1 MDQFTQEFLIFLEK
15 EKEYSHNTVA
25 AYRNDL
31 TQFTAYIR
39 ERHDI
44 GPGGNDFH
52 WTFVTSAHILDY
64 LLFLREREYT
74 TSTVARKIAA
84 VKSYFHYLA
93 ARQIVGEDPT
103 DALAT
108 PKVQKHKPT
117 SIAYE
122 DIMRLLA
129 EPAKRETPQAQR
141 DIALLEVLYATGMRV
156 SEVVALNKGDV
167 GFAPPA
173 TVRCQGRRG
182 KERTMPLGPRATRAL
197 ETYVQAGRLQM
208 MPMDNEEA
216 LFLNHRGQRLTRQG
230 LWLII
235 KKYVEA
241 IGIEA
246 EVTPYTLRH
255 SFAVHLLREGAGL
268 QEVQR
273 LLGHASMSTTQIYT
287 ELAGQ
292 TDG

>member
-1 MDQFTQEFLIFLEK
+1 
-15 EKEYSHNTVA
+15 
-25 AYRNDL
+25 
-31 TQFTAYIR
+31 
-39 ERHDI
+39 
-44 GPGGNDFH
+44 
-52 WTFVTSAHILDY
+52 
-64 LLFLREREYT
+64 
-74 TSTVARKIAA
+74 
-84 VKSYFHYLA
+84 
-93 ARQIVGEDPT
+93 
-103 DALAT
+103 
-108 PKVQKHKPT
+108 
-117 SIAYE
+117 
-122 DIMRLLA
+122 
-129 EPAKRETPQAQR
+129 
-141 DIALLEVLYATGMRV
+141 
-156 SEVVALNKGDV
+156 
-167 GFAPPA
+167 
-173 TVRCQGRRG
+173 
-182 KERTMPLGPRATRAL
+182 MPLGPRATRAV

-208 MPMDNEEA
+208 MPMDSEQA

-241 IGIEA
+241 IGMEA